1 MSARSG
7 AARNAGKN
15 KESLMEQEQSPLEV
29 EYGINVT
36 FATFTAERIVE
47 EQQIQDLQ
55 KAFAHVVQK
64 NQSNKL
70 ILNFANVEFMTS
82 ALLGLLVR
90 IHKNVRELGGR
101 MQLSNLD
108 ANLMRIFEITQL
120 TKVFDIT

>member
-1 MSARSG
+1 
-7 AARNAGKN
+7 
-15 KESLMEQEQSPLEV
+15 MEQEQAPLEV
-29 EYGINVT
+29 EYGLNVT

-55 KAFAHVVQK
+55 KAFAPVVEK

-101 MQLSNLD
+101 TQLSNLD
-108 ANLMRIFEITQL
+108 PNLMRIFEITQL